1 MQYHRLA
8 VRSFLLGLSMLSACA
23 AAQPNPKNSGAYTDG
38 PAGAFLAGR
47 AAESADDMDAAAQS
61 YARVLATDPNDAILM
76 RRAFVTSLLAGRPE
90 AVTLARRLQQDD
102 VARLV
107 LADADIRN
115 GDWAGAEQRFATLP
129 REDLLGLLRP
139 ILIAWTQQ
147 GAGHPDVALATL
159 RPFIEGQRLR
169 AIYALNGA
177 AIADLA
183 GETAE
188 ASRLYR
194 IAQAESGGTG
204 LQLARM
210 QASWLARQGNPTEA
224 GEALTALVTLDP
236 DMAICLPALRARMAE
251 RPIRRA
257 ADGIAEAYLTLAT
270 ALRQQPNSQ
279 QSAFSE
285 ILARLA
291 LDLRPDLT
299 PARLLYA
306 DILASK
312 RNPDAALQMLAPV
325 TSDDPLLPLVQTRRT
340 LLLDATDRK
349 DDAMAVLVAM
359 AAAHPNRPEPLTMQ
373 GNLLRA
379 QLKFHAAVA
388 AYDKA
393 VALVPNPTATN
404 WPLFYQRGI
413 VLERDHQWD
422 RAEADFTKALELA
435 PDQPSVLN
443 YLGYSWAEQGRNLN
457 RAREMIERAV
467 AQRPNDGA
475 FIDSLGWVIMKQGN
489 PKEALP
495 YLERAV
501 ELEPTDPSINGHLGD
516 AYAANGRLLEAQ
528 FQWRR
533 ALTLKPEPQ
542 EQARL
547 EALLRDS
554 EQTLSASAK

>member
-1 MQYHRLA
+1 
-8 VRSFLLGLSMLSACA
+8 
-23 AAQPNPKNSGAYTDG
+23 
-38 PAGAFLAGR
+38 
-47 AAESADDMDAAAQS
+47 
-61 YARVLATDPNDAILM
+61 
-76 RRAFVTSLLAGRPE
+76 
-90 AVTLARRLQQDD
+90 
-102 VARLV
+102 
-107 LADADIRN
+107 
-115 GDWAGAEQRFATLP
+115 
-129 REDLLGLLRP
+129 
-139 ILIAWTQQ
+139 
-147 GAGHPDVALATL
+147 
-159 RPFIEGQRLR
+159 
-169 AIYALNGA
+169 
-177 AIADLA
+177 
-183 GETAE
+183 
-188 ASRLYR
+188 
-194 IAQAESGGTG
+194 
-204 LQLARM
+204 
-210 QASWLARQGNPTEA
+210 
-224 GEALTALVTLDP
+224 
-236 DMAICLPALRARMAE
+236 
-251 RPIRRA
+251 
-257 ADGIAEAYLTLAT
+257 
-270 ALRQQPNSQ
+270 
-279 QSAFSE
+279 
-285 ILARLA
+285 
-291 LDLRPDLT
+291 
-299 PARLLYA
+299 
-306 DILASK
+306 
-312 RNPDAALQMLAPV
+312 
-325 TSDDPLLPLVQTRRT
+325 
-340 LLLDATDRK
+340 
-349 DDAMAVLVAM
+349 MAVLVAM

-379 QLKFHAAVA
+379 QLKFHDAVA